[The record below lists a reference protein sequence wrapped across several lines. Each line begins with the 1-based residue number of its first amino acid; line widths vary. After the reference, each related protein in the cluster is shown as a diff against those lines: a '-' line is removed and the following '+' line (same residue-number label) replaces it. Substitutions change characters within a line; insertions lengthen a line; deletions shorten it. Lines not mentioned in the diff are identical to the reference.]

1 MTPEHFIA
9 QWRGSTRSER
19 SAAHEHFLGLCEVL
33 EVPKPA
39 DAGPHAADY
48 TFEKLTKRLGRG
60 RGYADV
66 WKKHCFAWEYKGP
79 RKNLVEAYAQL
90 KSYADDL
97 ENPPLLIVSDMQ
109 EIRVHTN
116 WTNTVAEEHVV
127 KLADLTDPDV
137 RRMLKACFEHPE
149 RLKPTGTPETVTA
162 RAATAFGEIA
172 QGLRRNHDP
181 QRVAHFINKLVFC
194 LFAEDIDLLPDRVFA
209 EIIAEA
215 VNDPK
220 PFAAMLGDLFAA
232 MREQGG
238 RFGTKLIMWF
248 NGGLFDN
255 NDVLPI
261 TVGAAGR
268 LEEAARLDWSHI
280 DPTIF
285 GSLFESGLDD
295 KRRAEM
301 ASLFDRDDGEPPK
314 QRALFDRSTPGKGVG
329 IHYTH
334 PDTIRKIIE
343 PVVMRPLRAEWD
355 DLKAEIR
362 ALDEQRQKARSPKQK
377 AHLLEKARG
386 LYGDFRKRLGRFRVL
401 DPACGS
407 GNFLALA
414 LLALK
419 DFDYLVMKEATS
431 LDLPPD
437 NQRVGP
443 EAVLGIEINPYAAE
457 LARLTVW
464 IAELQWQLRNG
475 FNIKRRPVLGRLD
488 GIVCR
493 DALVNRGGTEASWP
507 KADVII
513 GNPPFLGGKLMRKSL
528 GDSYIEM
535 LFKLFAGRV
544 PAEADL
550 VTYWFAKAWETVH
563 AGTCHRVGLV
573 ATNSIRGG
581 ANRRVLARVV
591 EEGAIFDAWSD
602 EPWVIDGVAV
612 RVSLVCFGK
621 EEASTHLDGR
631 AVQRINADLT
641 ASISDLTTARRLP
654 ENHGVAFMG
663 DTKGGAFDIPG
674 ELARRWLALA
684 LNPNGRPNC
693 EVLCPWVNGM
703 DLTRRSADKW
713 IIDFGGEMSEAEAAL
728 YEAPFA
734 YALKHVKPDRLKNR
748 RENYRLYWW
757 RHVEPRP
764 GMWNAL
770 GNGSRYLATVTV
782 GKHRVFAWFP
792 TMICPD
798 HQLIVL
804 ARGDDTAF
812 GILHSRFHEMWA
824 LRLGTS
830 LEDRPRYTPS
840 TTFETF
846 PFPRGLTP
854 NMPASAY
861 GSDPRAVAIANA
873 ARRLDELRTNWLNPT
888 DLVEIVPEVVPG
900 YPDRILPKN
909 AAAAAILKKRTLTN
923 LYNER
928 PAWLDNAHRDLDAA
942 VAAAYGWPA
951 NISDEDALARLLALN
966 HARSNAE
973 APVPGGTGKRR
984 RKAADG

>member
-1 MTPEHFIA
+1 MSGRSIA
-9 QWRGSTRSER
+9 SPGNT
-19 SAAHEHFLGLCEVL
+19 
-33 EVPKPA
+33 
-39 DAGPHAADY
+39 
-48 TFEKLTKRLGRG
+48 RG
-60 RGYADV
+60 RA
-66 WKKHCFAWEYKGP
+66 
-79 RKNLVEAYAQL
+79 RNLVEAYAQL

-232 MREQGG
+232 MRERASGSE
-238 RFGTKLIMWF
+238 RSSIMWF

-285 GSLFESGLDD
+285 GSLFESGLDN

-386 LYGDFRKRLGRFRVL
+386 LYGDFRKRLGQFRVL

-475 FNIKRRPVLGRLD
+475 FNIKRRPDAGAARRHRVPRRARQPGRHRGKLAESRRNYRQSAVPGREAD
-488 GIVCR
+488 AEIARRQLHR
-493 DALVNRGGTEASWP
+493 DALQALCRP
-507 KADVII
+507 
-513 GNPPFLGGKLMRKSL
+513 R
-528 GDSYIEM
+528 
-535 LFKLFAGRV
+535 

-573 ATNSIRGG
+573 ATQFDPRRREPTGARARCRGEAQYSMPG
-581 ANRRVLARVV
+581 R
-591 EEGAIFDAWSD
+591 D

-734 YALKHVKPDRLKNR
+734 Y
-748 RENYRLYWW
+748 
-757 RHVEPRP
+757 
-764 GMWNAL
+764 
-770 GNGSRYLATVTV
+770 
-782 GKHRVFAWFP
+782 
-792 TMICPD
+792 C
-798 HQLIVL
+798 
-804 ARGDDTAF
+804 
-812 GILHSRFHEMWA
+812 
-824 LRLGTS
+824 
-830 LEDRPRYTPS
+830 
-840 TTFETF
+840 
-846 PFPRGLTP
+846 
-854 NMPASAY
+854 
-861 GSDPRAVAIANA
+861 
-873 ARRLDELRTNWLNPT
+873 
-888 DLVEIVPEVVPG
+888 
-900 YPDRILPKN
+900 
-909 AAAAAILKKRTLTN
+909 
-923 LYNER
+923 
-928 PAWLDNAHRDLDAA
+928 
-942 VAAAYGWPA
+942 
-951 NISDEDALARLLALN
+951 
-966 HARSNAE
+966 AE
-973 APVPGGTGKRR
+973 ACEAGPAEK
-984 RKAADG
+984 